1 MPSTMSGTLRV
12 TPEKLIS
19 TAQSF
24 SSSAGTVQNLTSNM
38 LSTIE
43 NLNSSW
49 AGEAATA
56 YYTKARGL
64 QESINKMIKMINE
77 HSTDLQAMAQ
87 VYQETE
93 RMAQETASALQ
104 TDVIA

>member
-1 MPSTMSGTLRV
+1 MTGTLRV

-24 SSSAGTVQNLTSNM
+24 SSSAGTVQNLTSSM
-38 LSTIE
+38 LSTIDS
-43 NLNSSW
+43 LNSTW

-56 YYTKARGL
+56 YYNKAHGL

-87 VYQETE
+87 AYQEAEQT
-93 RMAQETASALQ
+93 AQEAAAALQ

>member
-1 MPSTMSGTLRV
+1 MTGTLRV

-24 SSSAGTVQNLTSNM
+24 STSAGTVQNLTSNM
-38 LSTIE
+38 LSTVDS
-43 NLNSSW
+43 LNSTW

-56 YYTKARGL
+56 YYNKAHNL
-64 QESINKMIKMINE
+64 QESINKMVRMINE
-77 HSTDLQAMAQ
+77 HSTDLQSMAQ
-87 VYQETE
+87 TYQEAE
-93 RMAQETASALQ
+93 RTAQETAAALQ

>member
-1 MPSTMSGTLRV
+1 MTGTLRV

-24 SSSAGTVQNLTSNM
+24 SSSAGTVQNLTNSM
-38 LSTIE
+38 LATIDS
-43 NLNSSW
+43 LNSTW

-56 YYTKARGL
+56 YYNKAHSL
-64 QESINKMIKMINE
+64 QESINKMVRMINE

-87 VYQETE
+87 TYQEAEKT
-93 RMAQETASALQ
+93 AQQTAAALK

>member
-1 MPSTMSGTLRV
+1 MTGTLRV

-24 SSSAGTVQNLTSNM
+24 SSSAGTVQNLTCSM
-38 LSTIE
+38 LSTVDS
-43 NLNSSW
+43 LNGTW
-49 AGEAATA
+49 AGEAATG
-56 YYTKARGL
+56 YYNKAHGL
-64 QESINKMIKMINE
+64 QESMNKMIKMINE

-87 VYQETE
+87 VYQEAE
-93 RMAQETASALQ
+93 RTAQEAAAALQ

>member
-1 MPSTMSGTLRV
+1 MTGTLRV

-38 LSTIE
+38 LSIVDS
-43 NLNSSW
+43 LNSTW

-56 YYTKARGL
+56 YYTKAHGL
-64 QESINKMIKMINE
+64 QESINKMIRMINE

-87 VYQETE
+87 AYQEAE
-93 RMAQETASALQ
+93 RTNQEKATALK
-104 TDVIA
+104 TDIIV

>member
-1 MPSTMSGTLRV
+1 MTGTLRV

-24 SSSAGTVQNLTSNM
+24 SASAGNVQNLTASM
-38 LSTIE
+38 LSTID
-43 NLNSSW
+43 NLNSTW

-56 YYTKARGL
+56 YYTKAHGL
-64 QESINKMIKMINE
+64 QESINKMVRMINE

-87 VYQETE
+87 AYQEAEQT
-93 RMAQETASALQ
+93 AQATAAALQ
-104 TDVIA
+104 TDIIA

>member
-1 MPSTMSGTLRV
+1 MTGTLRV
-12 TPEKLIS
+12 TPERLIA

-24 SSSAGTVQNLTSNM
+24 SSTSGTVQNLTSNM
-38 LSTIE
+38 MATVDS
-43 NLNSSW
+43 LNSTW

-56 YYTKARGL
+56 YYTKMHGL
-64 QESINKMIKMINE
+64 QESINKMIRMIQE

-87 VYQETE
+87 VYAEAEAAGQE
-93 RMAQETASALQ
+93 AAAALQ

>member
-1 MPSTMSGTLRV
+1 MNGTLRV

-19 TAQSF
+19 TAQTF
-24 SSSAGTVQNLTSNM
+24 SSTAGTVQNLTSSM
-38 LSTIE
+38 LSTVE
-43 NLNSSW
+43 GLSGSW

-56 YYTKARGL
+56 YYNKAKGL
-64 QESINKMIKMINE
+64 QESINKMVRMINE

-87 VYQETE
+87 SYQEAE
-93 RMAQETASALQ
+93 RTAQETAATLQ

>member
-1 MPSTMSGTLRV
+1 MTGTLRV

-24 SSSAGTVQNLTSNM
+24 SSSAGTVQNLTSSM
-38 LSTIE
+38 LATVDS
-43 NLNSSW
+43 LNGTW
-49 AGEAATA
+49 AGEAATS
-56 YYTKARGL
+56 YYNKAHGL
-64 QESINKMIKMINE
+64 QESINKMVKMINE

-87 VYQETE
+87 VYQEAE
-93 RMAQETASALQ
+93 RTAQEAASALQ

>member
-1 MPSTMSGTLRV
+1 MTGILRV

-24 SSSAGTVQNLTSNM
+24 SATAGTVQNLTTSM
-38 LSTIE
+38 LSTVDS
-43 NLNSSW
+43 LNSTW

-56 YYTKARGL
+56 YYSKAHSL
-64 QESINKMIKMINE
+64 QESINKMIRMINE

-87 VYQETE
+87 AYQEAE
-93 RMAQETASALQ
+93 RTNQEKAAALK
-104 TDVIA
+104 TDVVF

>member
-1 MPSTMSGTLRV
+1 MTGTLRV

-24 SSSAGTVQNLTSNM
+24 GTTAATVQNLTGSM
-38 LSTIE
+38 ISTVE
-43 NLNSSW
+43 GLNSTW
-49 AGEAATA
+49 AGEAASA
-56 YYTKARGL
+56 YYTKVRQL
-64 QESINKMIKMINE
+64 QESINKMIRMIQE

-87 VYQETE
+87 VYQEAE
-93 RMAQETASALQ
+93 RTAMETAQALQ

>member
-1 MPSTMSGTLRV
+1 MTGTVRV

-38 LSTIE
+38 LSIVDS
-43 NLNSSW
+43 LNSTW

-56 YYTKARGL
+56 YYTKAHGL
-64 QESINKMIKMINE
+64 QESINKMIRMINE

-87 VYQETE
+87 AYQEAE
-93 RMAQETASALQ
+93 RTNQEKATALK
-104 TDVIA
+104 TDIIV

>member
-1 MPSTMSGTLRV
+1 MTGTLRV

-24 SSSAGTVQNLTSNM
+24 SSSAGTVQNLTGSM
-38 LSTIE
+38 LSTVDS
-43 NLNSSW
+43 LNGTW
-49 AGEAATA
+49 AGE
-56 YYTKARGL
+56 YNKAHGL
-64 QESINKMIKMINE
+64 QESMNKMIKMINE

-87 VYQETE
+87 VYQEAE
-93 RMAQETASALQ
+93 RTAQEAAAALQ

>member
-1 MPSTMSGTLRV
+1 MTGTLRV

-24 SSSAGTVQNLTSNM
+24 SSSAGTVQNLTSSM
-38 LSTIE
+38 LSTID
-43 NLNSSW
+43 NLNSTW

-56 YYTKARGL
+56 YYNKAHGL
-64 QESINKMIKMINE
+64 QESINKMIRMINE

-87 VYQETE
+87 TYQDAE
-93 RMAQETASALQ
+93 RTAQETAAALQ

>member
-1 MPSTMSGTLRV
+1 MTGTLRV

-24 SSSAGTVQNLTSNM
+24 SSSAGTVQNLTSRM
-38 LSTIE
+38 LSTIKA
-43 NLNSSW
+43 LNSSW

-56 YYTKARGL
+56 YYNRANSL
-64 QESINKMIKMINE
+64 QPSINKLVRMINE

-87 VYQETE
+87 NYKAAED
-93 RMAQETASALQ
+93 TAKTTAAALK
-104 TDVIA
+104 TDVIV

>member
-1 MPSTMSGTLRV
+1 MTGTLRV

-38 LSTIE
+38 LSIVDS
-43 NLNSSW
+43 LNSTW

-56 YYTKARGL
+56 YYNKAHGL
-64 QESINKMIKMINE
+64 QDSINKMIRMINE

-87 VYQETE
+87 AYQEAE
-93 RMAQETASALQ
+93 RTNQEKATALK
-104 TDVIA
+104 TDIIV

>member
-1 MPSTMSGTLRV
+1 MNGTLRV

-19 TAQSF
+19 TAQTF
-24 SSSAGTVQNLTSNM
+24 SSTAGTVQNLTSSM
-38 LSTIE
+38 LSTVE
-43 NLNSSW
+43 SLSGSW

-56 YYTKARGL
+56 YYNKAKGL
-64 QESINKMIKMINE
+64 QESINKMVRMINE

-87 VYQETE
+87 SYQKAE
-93 RMAQETASALQ
+93 RTAQETAATLQ

>member
-1 MPSTMSGTLRV
+1 MTGTLRV

-24 SSSAGTVQNLTSNM
+24 SSSAGTVQNLTSSM
-38 LSTIE
+38 LSTVE
-43 NLNSSW
+43 SLNSSW

-56 YYTKARGL
+56 YYNKARGL
-64 QESINKMIKMINE
+64 QESINKMVRMINE

-87 VYQETE
+87 EYQAAEKT
-93 RMAQETASALQ
+93 AQETAAALQ

>member
-1 MPSTMSGTLRV
+1 MTGTLRV

-24 SSSAGTVQNLTSNM
+24 SSSAGTVQNLTNNM
-38 LSTIE
+38 LSTIDS
-43 NLNSSW
+43 LNSTW

-56 YYTKARGL
+56 YYNKAHSL
-64 QESINKMIKMINE
+64 QESINKMVRMINE

-87 VYQETE
+87 TYQEAEKT
-93 RMAQETASALQ
+93 AQQTAAALK

>member
-1 MPSTMSGTLRV
+1 MTGTVRV

-24 SSSAGTVQNLTSNM
+24 SSTAGRIQNLTANM
-38 LSTIE
+38 LSTVE
-43 NLNSSW
+43 SLNSTY

-56 YYTKARGL
+56 YYNKARSL
-64 QESINKMIKMINE
+64 QGSINKMVRMINE

-87 VYQETE
+87 EYQNAEKT
-93 RMAQETASALQ
+93 AQETAAALQ

>member
-1 MPSTMSGTLRV
+1 MTGTLRV

-38 LSTIE
+38 LSIVDS
-43 NLNSSW
+43 LNSTW
-49 AGEAATA
+49 AGVAATA
-56 YYTKARGL
+56 YYNKAHGL
-64 QESINKMIKMINE
+64 QDSINKMIRMINE

-87 VYQETE
+87 AYQEAE
-93 RMAQETASALQ
+93 RTNQEKATALK
-104 TDVIA
+104 TDIIV

>member
-1 MPSTMSGTLRV
+1 MRV

-19 TAQSF
+19 TAQTF
-24 SSSAGTVQNLTSNM
+24 SSTAGTVQNLTSSM
-38 LSTIE
+38 LSTVE
-43 NLNSSW
+43 SLSGSW

-56 YYTKARGL
+56 YYNKAKGL
-64 QESINKMIKMINE
+64 QESINKMVRMINE

-87 VYQETE
+87 SYQEAE
-93 RMAQETASALQ
+93 RTAQETAAALQ

>member
-1 MPSTMSGTLRV
+1 MTGTLRV

-38 LSTIE
+38 LSIVDS
-43 NLNSSW
+43 LNSTW

-56 YYTKARGL
+56 YYTKAHGL
-64 QESINKMIKMINE
+64 QESINKMIRMINE

-87 VYQETE
+87 AYQEAE
-93 RMAQETASALQ
+93 RTNQENATALK
-104 TDVIA
+104 TDIIV

>member
-1 MPSTMSGTLRV
+1 MTGTLRV

-24 SSSAGTVQNLTSNM
+24 SSTAGTVQNLTGNM
-38 LSTIE
+38 ISIVDS
-43 NLNSSW
+43 LNSTW

-56 YYTKARGL
+56 YYNKVHGL
-64 QESINKMIKMINE
+64 GESINKMIRMINE

-87 VYQETE
+87 AYQEAE
-93 RMAQETASALQ
+93 RANQEQAAALK
-104 TDVIA
+104 TDIIV